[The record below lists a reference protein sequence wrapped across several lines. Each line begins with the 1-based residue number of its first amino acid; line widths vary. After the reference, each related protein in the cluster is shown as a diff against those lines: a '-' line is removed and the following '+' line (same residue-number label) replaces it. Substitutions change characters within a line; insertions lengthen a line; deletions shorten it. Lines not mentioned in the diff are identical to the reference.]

1 MLFNSL
7 TFIVFFAVV
16 VALYWSIR
24 SWNARKNLLVTA
36 SYIFYG
42 AWNPPFAALLF
53 STTAMDFWLGRQ
65 IATAKN
71 LSSHRAW
78 LIGSVCMNLSMLGFF
93 KYGNFLLENFQWLI
107 ARIGIIYHP
116 PHLDILLPV
125 GISFYTF
132 HSLSYTLDIYRGV
145 LQPTRSL
152 RDFVLAVSFFPQL
165 VAGPIVRAGD
175 FLPQLVRPPH
185 LRLGQ
190 FLWGLL
196 LMTLGLFEK
205 IVVADTLLSGS
216 ADRIFGYGGPLIA
229 LDSWIGVLAFA
240 GQIFFDFAG
249 YSTCAIGAALCLGF
263 HLKDNFRFPYAA
275 IGFSDFWRR
284 WHISLSTFLRDYVY
298 IPLGGNRVGWT
309 RAAINLVIVM
319 FLGGL
324 WHGAA
329 WTFVVWGLLHGF
341 YLVIEHAS
349 RALIGERAWTDP
361 FAVKL
366 LLGLVTYGAVCLA
379 WVFFRASDF
388 TIATRM
394 LRGMFGGHP
403 HGDAILATR
412 EMLQIGIVTFFMM
425 LAHWSLRET
434 NIETAVTRLPRWIV
448 TTAWALMACAIIL
461 TQGSSNAF
469 IYFQFSAHPSAAAFV
484 LPPTDGSRE
493 RPRRSTARV
502 RAPDHANSLAR
513 HHCYCCVGRY
523 RRCVCLGILLPFDWL
538 RTHSG

>member
-7 TFIVFFAVV
+7 TFVVFFVV
-16 VALYWSIR
+16 VVTLYWSVK
-24 SWNARKNLLVTA
+24 SWQARKNLLVVA

-53 STTAMDFWLGRQ
+53 GTTAMDFWLGRQ
-65 IATAKN
+65 MAKAKD
-71 LSSHRAW
+71 LHAKRRW
-78 LIGSVCMNLSMLGFF
+78 LVGSVCMNLSMLGFF
-93 KYGNFLLENFQWLI
+93 KYGNFLLQNFQWLL
-107 ARIGIIYHP
+107 ARIGIIYQP

-145 LQPTRSL
+145 LQPTKSL

-175 FLPQLVRPPH
+175 FLPQLVTPPG
-185 LRLGQ
+185 LRAGQ

-205 IVVADTLLSGS
+205 IVLADTMLSGS
-216 ADRIFGYGGPLIA
+216 ADRIFGYAGPLVA
-229 LDSWIGVLAFA
+229 LDSWLGVMAFA

-284 WHISLSTFLRDYVY
+284 WHISLSTFLRDYLY
-298 IPLGGNRVGWT
+298 IPLGGNQVRPL

-329 WTFVVWGLLHGF
+329 WTFVVWGLLHGS

-349 RALIGERAWTDP
+349 RALIGERAWTEN

-366 LLGLVTYGAVCLA
+366 LLGLITYGAVCLA

-394 LRGMFGGHP
+394 LGGMFGGHP

-412 EMLQIGIVTFFMM
+412 EILQIGIVTFFMM
-425 LAHWSLRET
+425 LAHWSLRDI
-434 NIETAVTRLPRWIV
+434 NVETAVTRLPRWVV
-448 TTAWALMACAIIL
+448 TSAWALMACAIIL
-461 TQGSSNAF
+461 TQGTSNAF
-469 IYFQFSAHPSAAAFV
+469 IYFQF
-484 LPPTDGSRE
+484 
-493 RPRRSTARV
+493 
-502 RAPDHANSLAR
+502 
-513 HHCYCCVGRY
+513 
-523 RRCVCLGILLPFDWL
+523 
-538 RTHSG
+538 

>member
-7 TFIVFFAVV
+7 TFVVFFAVV
-16 VALYWSIR
+16 VTLYWSIR
-24 SWNARKNLLVTA
+24 SWNARKNLLVVA

-42 AWNPPFAALLF
+42 AWNPPFAVLLF
-53 STTAMDFWLGRQ
+53 STTAMDFWLGAR
-65 IATAKN
+65 IAMSKGGHA
-71 LSSHRAW
+71 RRVW
-78 LIGSVCMNLSMLGFF
+78 LVASVCMNLSMLGFF
-93 KYGNFLLENFQWLI
+93 KYGNFLLENFQWLVS
-107 ARIGIIYHP
+107 RIGVVYQP

-145 LQPTRSL
+145 LHPTKSL

-175 FLPQLVRPPH
+175 FLPQLVTRPG
-185 LRLGQ
+185 LRMGQ

-205 IVVADTLLSGS
+205 IVLADTMLSGS
-216 ADRIFGYGGPLIA
+216 ADRIFTYGGPLVA
-229 LDSWIGVLAFA
+229 LDSWLGVMAFA

-249 YSTCAIGAALCLGF
+249 YSICAIGAALCLGF

-284 WHISLSTFLRDYVY
+284 WHISLSTFLRDYLY
-298 IPLGGNRVGWT
+298 IPLGGTQAGPL
-309 RAAINLVIVM
+309 RAALNLVIVM

-341 YLVIEHAS
+341 YLVV
-349 RALIGERAWTDP
+349 ERVFRVFFENKAWARNPATL
-361 FAVKL
+361 F
-366 LLGLVTYGAVCLA
+366 LGGAVTYTAVCIA

-388 TIATRM
+388 TIAARM
-394 LRGMFGGHP
+394 LQGMFGGHP
-403 HGDAILATR
+403 HGDAILSTR
-412 EMLQIGIVTFFMM
+412 EMLQIGIVTFFMI
-425 LAHWSLRET
+425 LAHWSLRDS
-434 NIETAVTRLPRWIV
+434 NIETAVTRLPRWAV

-461 TQGSSNAF
+461 TQGNSNAF
-469 IYFQFSAHPSAAAFV
+469 IYFQF
-484 LPPTDGSRE
+484 
-493 RPRRSTARV
+493 
-502 RAPDHANSLAR
+502 
-513 HHCYCCVGRY
+513 
-523 RRCVCLGILLPFDWL
+523 
-538 RTHSG
+538 

>member
-7 TFIVFFAVV
+7 TFVAFFAIVV
-16 VALYWSIR
+16 TAYWSIR
-24 SWNARKNLLVTA
+24 FWNARKNLLVVA

-42 AWNPPFAALLF
+42 AWNPPFAVLLF

-65 IATAKN
+65 IAKAKGRH
-71 LSSHRAW
+71 SRRVW
-78 LIGSVCMNLSMLGFF
+78 LVGSVGMNLSMLGFF
-93 KYGNFLLENFQWLI
+93 KYGNFLLQNFQWLVG
-107 ARIGIIYHP
+107 RIGIIYQP

-145 LQPTRSL
+145 LKPTKSL
-152 RDFVLAVSFFPQL
+152 RDFILAVSFFPQL

-175 FLPQLVRPPH
+175 FLPQLVRPPG
-185 LRLGQ
+185 LRAGQ

-205 IVVADTLLSGS
+205 IVLADTMLSGS
-216 ADRIFGYGGPLIA
+216 ADRVFRSVGDLVA
-229 LDSWIGVLAFA
+229 LDSWLGVIAFA

-249 YSTCAIGAALCLGF
+249 YSTCVIGAALCLGF

-284 WHISLSTFLRDYVY
+284 WHISLSTFLRDYLY
-298 IPLGGNRVGWT
+298 IPLGGNQVPPV

-349 RALIGERAWTDP
+349 RALVGERTWTETV
-361 FAVKL
+361 AGIV
-366 LLGLVTYGAVCLA
+366 LLGRVTYCVVCLA
-379 WVFFRASDF
+379 WV
-388 TIATRM
+388 
-394 LRGMFGGHP
+394 
-403 HGDAILATR
+403 
-412 EMLQIGIVTFFMM
+412 
-425 LAHWSLRET
+425 
-434 NIETAVTRLPRWIV
+434 AVR
-448 TTAWALMACAIIL
+448 
-461 TQGSSNAF
+461 
-469 IYFQFSAHPSAAAFV
+469 
-484 LPPTDGSRE
+484 
-493 RPRRSTARV
+493 
-502 RAPDHANSLAR
+502 
-513 HHCYCCVGRY
+513 
-523 RRCVCLGILLPFDWL
+523 
-538 RTHSG
+538 

>member
-7 TFIVFFAVV
+7 TFVVFFAVV
-16 VALYWSIR
+16 VTAYWSMR
-24 SWNARKNLLVTA
+24 SWNARKNLLVVA

-65 IATAKN
+65 ISKAKGAH
-71 LSSHRAW
+71 SRKVW
-78 LIGSVCMNLSMLGFF
+78 LVASVAMNLSMLGFF
-93 KYGNFLLENFQWLI
+93 KYGNFLLENFQWLM
-107 ARIGIIYHP
+107 ARIGVVYQP

-132 HSLSYTLDIYRGV
+132 HSLSYTLDVYRGV
-145 LQPTRSL
+145 MQPTKSL

-175 FLPQLVRPPH
+175 FLPQLVSPPKPQTG
-185 LRLGQ
+185 R
-190 FLWGLL
+190 FLWGLA

-205 IVVADTLLSGS
+205 VVLADTMLAGS
-216 ADRIFGYGGPLIA
+216 ADKIFGYAGPLIA
-229 LDSWIGVLAFA
+229 LDSWMGVIAFA

-284 WHISLSTFLRDYVY
+284 WHISLSTFLRDYLY
-298 IPLGGNRVGWT
+298 FPLGGNRVGWA

-341 YLVIEHAS
+341 YLVIEHAL
-349 RALIGERAWTDP
+349 RALVGERAWTEN

-366 LLGLVTYGAVCLA
+366 LLGLITYAAVCLA

-412 EMLQIGIVTFFMM
+412 EMLQIGIVTFFMI
-425 LAHWSLRET
+425 LAHWSLRDIGVEQ
-434 NIETAVTRLPRWIV
+434 AVERLPRWLV
-448 TTAWALMACAIIL
+448 TTAWTLMACAIIL

-469 IYFQFSAHPSAAAFV
+469 IYFQF
-484 LPPTDGSRE
+484 
-493 RPRRSTARV
+493 
-502 RAPDHANSLAR
+502 
-513 HHCYCCVGRY
+513 
-523 RRCVCLGILLPFDWL
+523 
-538 RTHSG
+538 

>member
-7 TFIVFFAVV
+7 TFVVFFAVV
-16 VALYWSIR
+16 VTLYWSIR
-24 SWNARKNLLVTA
+24 SWNARKNLLVIA

-53 STTAMDFWLGRQ
+53 STTAMDYWLGAR
-65 IATAKN
+65 IA
-71 LSSHRAW
+71 RAQGPRSRKLW
-78 LIGSVCMNLSMLGFF
+78 LVGSVAMNLSMLGFF
-93 KYGNFLLENFQWLI
+93 KYGNFLLENFQWLMS
-107 ARIGIIYHP
+107 RIGVIYQP

-145 LQPTRSL
+145 LQPTKSL

-175 FLPQLVRPPH
+175 FLPQLVRAPG
-185 LRLGQ
+185 LRVGQ

-205 IVVADTLLSGS
+205 VVLADTMLSGA
-216 ADRIFGYGGPLIA
+216 ADRIFTYPGPLIA
-229 LDSWIGVLAFA
+229 LDSWLGVIAFA

-249 YSTCAIGAALCLGF
+249 YSICAIGAALCLGF

-284 WHISLSTFLRDYVY
+284 WHISLSTFLRDYLY
-298 IPLGGNRVGWT
+298 IPLGGNQIRPF
-309 RAAINLVIVM
+309 RAALNLVIVM

-329 WTFVVWGLLHGF
+329 WTFVVWGLLHGS
-341 YLVIEHAS
+341 YLVIE
-349 RALIGERAWTDP
+349 RVIRIFFEDKAWMNNFGTR
-361 FAVKL
+361 FLA
-366 LLGLVTYGAVCLA
+366 GAATYAAVCVA

-388 TIATRM
+388 AGASRM
-394 LRGMFGGHP
+394 LSGMFGRHSS
-403 HGDAILATR
+403 GDAILSTR
-412 EMLQIGIVTFFMM
+412 EMLQVVIVTLCM
-425 LAHWSLRET
+425 LLVHALLRDS
-434 NIETAVTRLPRWIV
+434 NLETAITRLPRWTV
-448 TTAWALMACAIIL
+448 VGAWAAMACAIIL

-469 IYFQFSAHPSAAAFV
+469 IYFQF
-484 LPPTDGSRE
+484 
-493 RPRRSTARV
+493 
-502 RAPDHANSLAR
+502 
-513 HHCYCCVGRY
+513 
-523 RRCVCLGILLPFDWL
+523 
-538 RTHSG
+538 

>member
-16 VALYWSIR
+16 VTLYWSIR

-65 IATAKN
+65 IAKAKDQ
-71 LSSHRAW
+71 SRRVW
-78 LIGSVCMNLSMLGFF
+78 LVGSVCMNLSMLGFF
-93 KYGNFLLENFQWLI
+93 KYGNFLLENFQWLL

-152 RDFVLAVSFFPQL
+152 RDFILAVSFFPQL

-175 FLPQLVRPPH
+175 FLPQLVHPT
-185 LRLGQ
+185 RLKTGQ
-190 FLWGLL
+190 FLWGLA

-205 IVVADTLLSGS
+205 IVLADTLLSGS
-216 ADRIFGYGGPLIA
+216 ADRVFGYAGPLVA
-229 LDSWIGVLAFA
+229 LDSWAGVIAFA

-249 YSTCAIGAALCLGF
+249 YSTCAIGAALTLGF

-284 WHISLSTFLRDYVY
+284 WHISLSTFLRYY
-298 IPLGGNRVGWT
+298 LYFALGCTPARPF
-309 RAAINLVIVM
+309 RAALNLVIVI

-329 WTFVVWGLLHGF
+329 WTFVVWALLHGS
-341 YLVIEHAS
+341 YLVIVRVFRVLFEAKPWAAS
-349 RALIGERAWTDP
+349 PLTRVVAG
-361 FAVKL
+361 FA
-366 LLGLVTYGAVCLA
+366 
-379 WVFFRASDF
+379 S
-388 TIATRM
+388 
-394 LRGMFGGHP
+394 
-403 HGDAILATR
+403 
-412 EMLQIGIVTFFMM
+412 
-425 LAHWSLRET
+425 
-434 NIETAVTRLPRWIV
+434 
-448 TTAWALMACAIIL
+448 
-461 TQGSSNAF
+461 
-469 IYFQFSAHPSAAAFV
+469 
-484 LPPTDGSRE
+484 
-493 RPRRSTARV
+493 
-502 RAPDHANSLAR
+502 
-513 HHCYCCVGRY
+513 YC
-523 RRCVCLGILLPFDWL
+523 
-538 RTHSG
+538 

>member
-7 TFIVFFAVV
+7 TFVAFFAIVV
-16 VALYWSIR
+16 TAYWSIR
-24 SWNARKNLLVTA
+24 SWNARKNLLVVA

-53 STTAMDFWLGRQ
+53 STTAMDFWLGSR
-65 IATAKN
+65 IARAKG
-71 LSSHRAW
+71 SHSRRVW
-78 LIGSVCMNLSMLGFF
+78 LVASVCMNLSMLGFF
-93 KYGNFLLENFQWLI
+93 KYGNFLLENFKWLM
-107 ARIGIIYHP
+107 AQVGIIYHP

-145 LQPTRSL
+145 LQPTKSL

-175 FLPQLVRPPH
+175 FLPQLVTPPG
-185 LRLGQ
+185 LRAGQ

-205 IVVADTLLSGS
+205 IVLADTMLSGA
-216 ADRIFGYGGPLIA
+216 ADRIFGYAGPLVA
-229 LDSWIGVLAFA
+229 LDSWMGVMAFA

-284 WHISLSTFLRDYVY
+284 WHISLSTFLRDYLY

-349 RALIGERAWTDP
+349 RAFFGNKTWSDA
-361 FAVKL
+361 FAVKF
-366 LLGLVTYGAVCLA
+366 LLGLVTYIAVCVA

-388 TIATRM
+388 TIASRM
-394 LRGMFGGHP
+394 LGGMFGGHA
-403 HGDAILATR
+403 HGDAILTTR
-412 EMLQIGIVTFFMM
+412 EMLQIGIVTFFMI
-425 LAHWSLRET
+425 LAHWWLRDS
-434 NIETAVTRLPRWIV
+434 NIEAAVTRLPRWIV

-469 IYFQFSAHPSAAAFV
+469 IYFQF
-484 LPPTDGSRE
+484 
-493 RPRRSTARV
+493 
-502 RAPDHANSLAR
+502 
-513 HHCYCCVGRY
+513 
-523 RRCVCLGILLPFDWL
+523 
-538 RTHSG
+538 

>member
-7 TFIVFFAVV
+7 TFVVFFAIVV
-16 VALYWSIR
+16 TAYWSIR
-24 SWNARKNLLVTA
+24 SWNARKNLLVVA

-53 STTAMDFWLGRQ
+53 STTTMDFWLGSR
-65 IATAKN
+65 IARAKGRH
-71 LSSHRAW
+71 SRRVW
-78 LIGSVCMNLSMLGFF
+78 LVASVCMNLSMLGFF
-93 KYGNFLLENFQWLI
+93 KYGNFLLENFKWLM
-107 ARIGIIYHP
+107 AQVGIIYHP

-125 GISFYTF
+125 GISFYSF

-145 LQPTRSL
+145 LQPTKSL

-175 FLPQLVRPPH
+175 FLPQLVTPPG
-185 LRLGQ
+185 LRAGQ

-205 IVVADTLLSGS
+205 IVLADTMLSDA
-216 ADRIFGYGGPLIA
+216 ADRIFGYAGPLVA
-229 LDSWIGVLAFA
+229 LDSWMGVMAFA

-284 WHISLSTFLRDYVY
+284 WHISLSTFLRDYLY

-349 RALIGERAWTDP
+349 RAFFGNKTWSDA
-361 FAVKL
+361 FAVKF
-366 LLGLVTYGAVCLA
+366 LLGLVTYIAVCVA

-388 TIATRM
+388 TIASRM
-394 LRGMFGGHP
+394 LGGMFGRHA
-403 HGDAILATR
+403 HGDAILTTR
-412 EMLQIGIVTFFMM
+412 EMLQIAIVTFFMI
-425 LAHWSLRET
+425 LAHWSLRDS
-434 NIETAVTRLPRWIV
+434 NIEAAVTRLPRWIV

-469 IYFQFSAHPSAAAFV
+469 IYFQF
-484 LPPTDGSRE
+484 
-493 RPRRSTARV
+493 
-502 RAPDHANSLAR
+502 
-513 HHCYCCVGRY
+513 
-523 RRCVCLGILLPFDWL
+523 
-538 RTHSG
+538 